1 VTPKPLALLT
11 YHISLTAQGVPLR
24 CPTCKADDMWSPE
37 SRPDSTEIDYYLCL
51 GCQQYR
57 VDEAVV
63 MGRIVADP
71 KVDSLLVTFGDL
83 LEDILYE
90 QHHWAA
96 AAGLFDEAA
105 DIEEWL
111 GWAGAVQ

>member
-1 VTPKPLALLT
+1 MTPDALPLLT

-37 SRPDSTEIDYYLCL
+37 SRAGSTEIDYYLCL

-63 MGRIVADP
+63 MHRIVADP
-71 KVDSLLVTFGDL
+71 QVDSVLAAFGTVLEDAL
-83 LEDILYE
+83 LE
-90 QHHWAA
+90 QHNWAA
-96 AAGLFDEAA
+96 AAGLYEEAA
-105 DIEEWL
+105 DLEEWL
-111 GWAGAVQ
+111 GWAGAVE